1 MSPTLPSALP
11 IVLAVAASAWFVLL
25 VAAIVARRRHAR
37 RRKRLRSAPP
47 DAHELTSV
55 LEPVGRYRG
64 LASARALA
72 VLSSADH
79 PNSQEF
85 LEHALTSEDA
95 EIRRAAVAG
104 LGHLGS
110 THDWAVDGL
119 ITALT
124 TGADAPARVAAQ
136 IDRLA
141 PRPGTRL
148 VALLSHPDATIRFWA
163 VRLLAPYSGGLAEDR
178 LIALLDDPEP
188 SVRAGSLSGLRVASS
203 GDALRGALALLND
216 EEPRVRTHA
225 CRTVAD
231 LGGARMA
238 PFLVPLLGDPSW
250 WVRQSAHDALKRLGP
265 QVEEAVAAHAETDDV
280 AVRTGVMVLL
290 DDLHDTTSADD
301 DRGDASVGGGAGLDW
316 PDDIA
321 LVGGLR

>member
-25 VAAIVARRRHAR
+25 VAAIVARRLHAR
-37 RRKRLRSAPP
+37 RRKRLQAARHEPA
-47 DAHELTSV
+47 ELTAV
-55 LEPVGRYRG
+55 LETGGRYRG
-64 LASARALA
+64 MGSAHALVALA
-72 VLSSADH
+72 TSDH
-79 PNSQEF
+79 PESQAF
-85 LEHALTSEDA
+85 LEHALSSEDA

-148 VALLSHPDATIRFWA
+148 VALLSHPDATVRFWA
-163 VRLLAPYSGGLAEDR
+163 ARLLAPYSGLAEDR

-188 SVRAGSLSGLRVASS
+188 SVRAAALAGLRVALT
-203 GDALRGALALLND
+203 GDALRGALALLDD

-231 LGGARMA
+231 LGGVRMA
-238 PFLVPLLGDPSW
+238 RYLVPLLGDPSW
-250 WVRQSAHDALKRLGP
+250 WVRQSAHDALKGLGP

-290 DDLHDTTSADD
+290 DDLRETTSADD
-301 DRGDASVGGGAGLDW
+301 DRGDASIGGGAGLDW